1 MVMTLFTACTND
13 TTEKDK
19 SNPTTTVTEQATE
32 ATTEQTTEAENNYH
46 TLYFKDSS
54 KSNKAVATFFH
65 SVSGKSEDVEMKKV
79 NEDKDTVT
87 FSCEGDCSV
96 YNMAYVT
103 YGEQKTLEFAFNKCT
118 SGWHKI
124 GDELLPYMEGE
135 VDGNFSEYDEVTLTA
150 GEYEKNIHVWKPDN
164 YDASSDEKY
173 STIYLPDADIFENFV
188 IEQVKAM
195 MALTDNKAIII
206 AIENNFARNYELLP
220 KIGVSA
226 DEKQL
231 GELEYDSMNGS
242 EFAEFIAKTLVPYV
256 QKHYNVYTDARHTS
270 IAGVSMSG
278 LETFYTVME
287 YPDVFGT
294 LGALSPS
301 FWEYDEATWKKYLS
315 NKKFD
320 MNVPFLYFYTGSEK
334 TDTGAEVTDMYNRL
348 KDMGYPEDKLVLHFN
363 EKGSHK
369 GSYWSC
375 IFSEFLTAATFG
387 CIETLQQ

>member
-294 LGALSPS
+294 LGALSP
-301 FWEYDEATWKKYLS
+301 
-315 NKKFD
+315 
-320 MNVPFLYFYTGSEK
+320 
-334 TDTGAEVTDMYNRL
+334 
-348 KDMGYPEDKLVLHFN
+348 
-363 EKGSHK
+363 
-369 GSYWSC
+369 
-375 IFSEFLTAATFG
+375 
-387 CIETLQQ
+387 